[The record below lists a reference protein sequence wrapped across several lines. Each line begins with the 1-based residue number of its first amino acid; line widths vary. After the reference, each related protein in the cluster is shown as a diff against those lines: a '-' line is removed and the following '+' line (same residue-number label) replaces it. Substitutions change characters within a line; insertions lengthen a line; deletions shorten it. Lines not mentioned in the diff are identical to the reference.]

1 MDREVRSGSGLESRF
16 RVPIWGCD
24 DAW

>member
-1 MDREVRSGSGLESRF
+1 MDREVRSGSEPVY